1 MSLFSTSS
9 TTSGKIVFV
18 HLHTVKLHP
27 GALHESKS
35 TIPQSSLAHRGILSS
50 LSTALPLPVTGNF
63 HNGQTM
69 CHSDINSAKTC
80 RISRTKACLGYI
92 LVKLLALTRITSP
105 GKFLI
110 NTRSDPPPP
119 SIVYRNLPVRTRCF
133 RVGWVQ
139 FKLRLHGPSRL
150 TKY

>member
-1 MSLFSTSS
+1 MLFMDIYTLRLRFQ
-9 TTSGKIVFV
+9 GFPIRK
-18 HLHTVKLHP
+18 P
-27 GALHESKS
+27 
-35 TIPQSSLAHRGILSS
+35 
-50 LSTALPLPVTGNF
+50 LPLPVTGNF

-119 SIVYRNLPVRTRCF
+119 SIVYRNLPVRTPWILVNFPYYPTCF
-133 RVGWVQ
+133 SSIFTNFLVVQ
-139 FKLRLHGPSRL
+139 SKFVNGC
-150 TKY
+150 